1 VSLRRPQAAG
11 PTASAAAEPGK
22 WIVTI
27 TVMLGTLMAALDMSI
42 VNVALPQLRGS
53 LGASVEEIT
62 WTATGYMLSNVCIM
76 PAIGFFSARFGRK
89 NFYLAC
95 IVLFTVASVL
105 CGLAWNLSSM
115 ILFRVLQG
123 IGGGALIPISQAIM
137 RESFPPEE
145 QGMAMGLYGLG
156 VVMGPAFGPTLGG
169 WLTDNLSWHWI
180 FYINVPVGI
189 LNVLLVM
196 RYIKDPHYLVRG
208 KGKIDLA
215 GLLLLIVS
223 LSALLVVLE
232 KGEREAWFESSL
244 ITSLTL
250 TAAAGLALFVWREL
264 AVDNPVVDLRILK
277 NATFATGTFI
287 AGILMVG
294 LNGSLFLMP
303 IFVQQTLGYPAMDAG
318 LLLMPRSLAMAFSMP
333 LAGRFYNRLGPRL
346 LIGAGLLVT
355 AFSFWQLSR
364 LSLVVGYGDLFLPQV
379 LQGAGFGMIFV
390 ALSTAALARVER
402 PAITAAT
409 GLYNVIRTVFGSF
422 GIAMAATLFTRGISS
437 YRAVLVEHVSSYR
450 DVSVAWERLL
460 TGAMAARGADAVAAH
475 ERALKLLDGLV
486 MRQASMLS
494 FNYVYVVV
502 TIIFVLSL
510 PLVLLLKVPRHGG
523 PADGEIAAE

>member
-1 VSLRRPQAAG
+1 
-11 PTASAAAEPGK
+11 
-22 WIVTI
+22 
-27 TVMLGTLMAALDMSI
+27 
-42 VNVALPQLRGS
+42 
-53 LGASVEEIT
+53 
-62 WTATGYMLSNVCIM
+62 
-76 PAIGFFSARFGRK
+76 
-89 NFYLAC
+89 
-95 IVLFTVASVL
+95 
-105 CGLAWNLSSM
+105 
-115 ILFRVLQG
+115 
-123 IGGGALIPISQAIM
+123 
-137 RESFPPEE
+137 
-145 QGMAMGLYGLG
+145 
-156 VVMGPAFGPTLGG
+156 
-169 WLTDNLSWHWI
+169 
-180 FYINVPVGI
+180 
-189 LNVLLVM
+189 
-196 RYIKDPHYLVRG
+196 
-208 KGKIDLA
+208 
-215 GLLLLIVS
+215 
-223 LSALLVVLE
+223 
-232 KGEREAWFESSL
+232 
-244 ITSLTL
+244 
-250 TAAAGLALFVWREL
+250 
-264 AVDNPVVDLRILK
+264 
-277 NATFATGTFI
+277 
-287 AGILMVG
+287 
-294 LNGSLFLMP
+294 
-303 IFVQQTLGYPAMDAG
+303 
-318 LLLMPRSLAMAFSMP
+318 MP